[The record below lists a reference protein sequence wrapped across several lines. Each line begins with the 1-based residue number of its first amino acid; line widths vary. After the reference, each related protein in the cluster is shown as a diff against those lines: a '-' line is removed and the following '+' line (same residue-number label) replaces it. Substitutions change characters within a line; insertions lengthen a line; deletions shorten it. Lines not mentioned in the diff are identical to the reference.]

1 MDHFIKNCRVR
12 SHRVVPCDTA
22 KWSDLVVKFD
32 GLRVGA
38 ESEDDIFDVHAGEYV
53 QLDCGPVLGDL
64 HDSRIATLSIRRLET
79 GDEMVVALDVR
90 PPPVTEAPRRVVE
103 FTQHLGGRAGLTPL
117 VLDLFGRQ
125 MPAVTYSITLR
136 VPRASHRC
144 DWIPS
149 TLSAKE
155 TTALGDLG
163 ERVHREAVGYR
174 FDAGTSGLNELM
186 LLYLH
191 DEQEYLV
198 DVTATS
204 AFKLGESRW
213 LPLADDIAELVTQR
227 FFEVAR

>member
-1 MDHFIKNCRVR
+1 METFIKNCRVR
-12 SHRVVPCDTA
+12 SHRVVPCDAAT
-22 KWSDLVVKFD
+22 WSDLVAKFK
-32 GLRVGA
+32 GLRFEE
-38 ESEDDIFDVHAGEYV
+38 ESRNDFFEADDREYV
-53 QLDCGPVLGDL
+53 QIACGPILGGED
-64 HDSRIATLSIRRLET
+64 DSRIATLSIRRLES
-79 GDEMVVALDVR
+79 DQEMAVLLEVQ
-90 PPPVTEAPRRVVE
+90 PSPTSEAPQRVVDY
-103 FTQHLGGRAGLTPL
+103 TKQIGGRAGLTPL
-117 VLDLFGRQ
+117 VLDLFGRH
-125 MPAVTYSITLR
+125 MPAVTYSIGIR

-149 TLSAKE
+149 NLSAKE
-155 TTALGDLG
+155 TAALGDLG

-227 FFEVAR
+227 LFEVAR